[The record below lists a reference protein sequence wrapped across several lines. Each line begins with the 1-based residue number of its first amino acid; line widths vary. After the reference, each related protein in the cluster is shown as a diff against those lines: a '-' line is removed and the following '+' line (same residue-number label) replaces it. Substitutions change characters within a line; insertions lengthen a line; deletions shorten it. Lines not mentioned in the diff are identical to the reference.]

1 MKLNRFA
8 AYAWGVLVYTLF
20 VIMWGAYVRATG
32 SGAGCGNH
40 WPTCGGTVI
49 PRAPQI
55 ETQIEFTHRL
65 SSSLAGVLVIILL
78 VWAFLVYPKG
88 HIVRR
93 GAGWSFVFIII
104 EGLLGAALVRFELVA
119 GNASMLRALVISGHL
134 VNTFI
139 LLACLALTAWW
150 ASGGRPVRWR
160 GRGSQ
165 GWILGVGLLA
175 VILLGATGAITA
187 LGDTLFPDVS
197 VAEGLRQD
205 FDPTV
210 SFLKRLRIIHPA
222 LAMLTGVYIVFIG
235 SVFRAAEHLIPT
247 RRLANGLIGLFFLQL
262 GVGVV
267 NVLLLAPIWMQM
279 IHLLLADLVWIG
291 LLLLAASVMSVEI
304 VRVEGR
310 LADDVL
316 PVPGN

>member
-1 MKLNRFA
+1 MQLNRFA
-8 AYAWGVLVYTLF
+8 AYAWGVLAYNLF

-49 PRAPQI
+49 PRGPQL
-55 ETQIEFTHRL
+55 ETLIEFTHRL
-65 SSSLAGVLVIILL
+65 SSSLAGLLVIILL
-78 VWAFLVYPKG
+78 VWAFRAYPKG

-93 GAGWSFVFIII
+93 GAVWSFVLIVI

-119 GNASMLRALVISGHL
+119 DNASILRAFVIGGHL

-139 LLACLALTAWW
+139 LLAWLALTAWW
-150 ASGGRPVRWR
+150 ASGGQPIRWQNR
-160 GRGSQ
+160 GGR
-165 GWILGVGLLA
+165 GWILGIGLLA
-175 VILLGATGAITA
+175 LVLLGATGAITA
-187 LGDTLFPDVS
+187 LGDTLFPDIS

-210 SFLKRLRIIHPA
+210 SFLKRLRIIHPL
-222 LAMLTGVYIVFIG
+222 LAMLTGLYMVFIG
-235 SVFRAAEHLIPT
+235 SVFRTAENPILT
-247 RRLANGLIGLFFLQL
+247 RRLANGLIGLFFFQL

-267 NVLLLAPIWMQM
+267 NVLLLAPVWLQLV
-279 IHLLLADLVWIG
+279 HLLLADLVWIG
-291 LLLLAASVMSVEI
+291 LVLMTASVMRAETAS
-304 VRVEGR
+304 VEGR

-316 PVPGN
+316 SVPGN